1 VGDVFLKITGLST
14 QNASEVDEAFKTL
27 QNTFTDTNQK
37 YRAYMQ
43 TLQSSDGSLNS
54 VALAAEHTAN
64 RTSNLAASFEEFTAK
79 QSKFIDNSSELDK
92 SINEL
97 WGNMGSSVLE
107 DSQEALISL
116 GESLHTS
123 GLEWE
128 SLGLTEERVKQITES
143 ETATLRELRK
153 VTEIASVGLT
163 KVSKSQKLLAGN
175 TRGAVDSLK
184 EFNKEYKT
192 FEEGFKNVSIFDG
205 MIEALENFNNSLEAI
220 KVKPE
225 DDGWDVPLLLK
236 MLSNNT
242 KP

>member
-1 VGDVFLKITGLST
+1 
-14 QNASEVDEAFKTL
+14 
-27 QNTFTDTNQK
+27 
-37 YRAYMQ
+37 MQ